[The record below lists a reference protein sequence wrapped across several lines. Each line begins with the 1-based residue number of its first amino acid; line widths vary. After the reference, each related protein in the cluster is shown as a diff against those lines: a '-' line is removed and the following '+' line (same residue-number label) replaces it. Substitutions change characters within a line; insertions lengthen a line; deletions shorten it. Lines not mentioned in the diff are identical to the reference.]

1 MKTLN
6 SANQLAGTVLAALAC
21 VAFAGC
27 TDSTDR
33 TMTRTTTST
42 TTTAPATVSNTTL
55 AAGDTTDVLD
65 SNAEVPP
72 APSDTS
78 TGMTATG
85 ESATSTT
92 TQTKTTKVKKHKAK
106 KAHKKAH
113 SAWVPPAPASDDA
126 LAAHSDDDDYVYD
139 SDFAETRDL
148 GTMDVTDQYRDKET
162 VSGVTQAPTFYRE
175 DGLSPF
181 AQEPNSRMPKQIG
194 SGQMTG
200 EDKSTT
206 VLEGPSLFQDPSAL
220 GRDLI
225 H

>member
-1 MKTLN
+1 MKILN
-6 SANQLAGTVLAALAC
+6 NANQLAGTVLAALAC

-27 TDSTDR
+27 TDSTTR
-33 TMTRTTTST
+33 TVTDTTTTS
-42 TTTAPATVSNTTL
+42 SHTTL
-55 AAGDTTDVLD
+55 AAGDTNDVLD

-72 APSDTS
+72 APSETS
-78 TGMTATG
+78 TGMTASG
-85 ESATSTT
+85 ESATSATSTT
-92 TQTKTTKVKKHKAK
+92 TRTKTTKMKKHKAK

-126 LAAHSDDDDYVYD
+126 LAAHSDDDVYVYD
-139 SDFAETRDL
+139 SDFAETEDV
-148 GTMDVTDQYRDKET
+148 GPMDAIEPYQDPYRNDET
-162 VSGVTQAPTFYRE
+162 ISGVTRAPTFYRE

-194 SGQMTG
+194 SGQLTG